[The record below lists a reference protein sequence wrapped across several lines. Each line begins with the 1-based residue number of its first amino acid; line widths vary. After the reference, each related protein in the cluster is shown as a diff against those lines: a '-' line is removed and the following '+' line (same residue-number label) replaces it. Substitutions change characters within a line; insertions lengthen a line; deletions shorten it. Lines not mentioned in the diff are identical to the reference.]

1 MKKFLVPFA
10 LLVSFSAFSQVQIDN
25 LTKDDV
31 KDVTAEFGGNF
42 AHTAVAAPETD
53 GAWGVEVGLVG
64 GKTKSPNFSDVV
76 DAAGGKGD
84 DFKSI
89 YHAGIMGRVHFPM
102 DFFAEFTTLPE
113 QEFDDVK
120 IKSTTFGVGWNVGGF
135 LNLPLDVAIGL
146 DQGRGEVKF
155 HQDQDGSTPEADI
168 KFKTKTT
175 VYWVG
180 VSKSFWIVTPYAKI
194 GSARIEGDLD
204 ATASIFTYTG
214 KQSESVT
221 LTGGYYA
228 VGANFQLAFIK
239 LGIEG
244 SQVQDTRRFSGKLS
258 FDF

>member
-1 MKKFLVPFA
+1 MKKFLVPLA
-10 LLVSFSAFSQVQIDN
+10 LAFSFSAFSQVQIDN

-31 KDVTAEFGGNF
+31 KDVTKEFGGNF
-42 AHTAVAAPETD
+42 AHTVVAAPETD
-53 GAWGVEVGLVG
+53 GAWGVEVGVVA

-76 DAAGGKGD
+76 DAAGGEGK
-84 DFKSI
+84 DFKSV
-89 YHAGIMGRVHFPM
+89 YHAGVAARVHLPL
-102 DFFAEFTTLPE
+102 DIFAEVSMLPE

-135 LNLPLDVAIGL
+135 LELPLDVAVGL
-146 DQGRGEVKF
+146 DQGRGEVAF
-155 HQDQDGSTPEADI
+155 HQDADGSTPEADI
-168 KFKTKTT
+168 KFKTTTT

-194 GSARIEGDLD
+194 GQSRIEGDLD
-204 ATASIFTYTG
+204 ATASIFTYSA
-214 KQSESVT
+214 KQSETVST
-221 LTGGYYA
+221 SGGFLA

-244 SQVQDTRRFSGKLS
+244 SQIQDTRRFSGKLS